1 MIIDE
6 KLLKS
11 YGAQLITLEKDQYLL
26 HSHTYPQ
33 NYYQIKSGSVKIASD
48 KNNNNE
54 FIHQFLG
61 RGDPVAETFL
71 LSETLYTINA
81 IALSKVTVFVLSR
94 DKFLD
99 LLGKHAEVVM
109 KLYQFNCQY
118 VNYQRELLN
127 LVAYSD
133 PKSKII
139 AVIDYFKK
147 LEKSL
152 QPFQY
157 EIPYTRKQL
166 ASLTGLR
173 TETVI
178 RTVKLLEKE
187 NSVKIVEGKIFY

>member
-26 HSHTYPQ
+26 HSHTFPQ